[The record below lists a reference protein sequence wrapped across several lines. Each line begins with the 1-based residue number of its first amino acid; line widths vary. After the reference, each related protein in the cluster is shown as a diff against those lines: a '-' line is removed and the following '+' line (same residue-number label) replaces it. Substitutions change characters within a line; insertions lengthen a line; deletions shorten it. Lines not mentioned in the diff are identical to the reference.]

1 LTQES
6 PENISDV
13 VSDFNTTKQQLKD
26 LIIRISS
33 QWFVLDIVGHQFTW
47 FNRGKNSCFDFR
59 VINNKLRNYWK
70 ETLNNS
76 SSLQELWDI
85 SQPIS
90 ISEIHSTIFSMKNN
104 KPSGPDDTPIKSF
117 WE

>member
-1 LTQES
+1 MTQES

-59 VINNKLRNYWK
+59 VINNKLRNY
-70 ETLNNS
+70 LNIA
-76 SSLQELWDI
+76 SLCNFINDI
-85 SQPIS
+85 SDHLPLILFCKKKIS
-90 ISEIHSTIFSMKNN
+90 SDGFTMPLHGLIEFERINMM
-104 KPSGPDDTPIKSF
+104 
-117 WE
+117 